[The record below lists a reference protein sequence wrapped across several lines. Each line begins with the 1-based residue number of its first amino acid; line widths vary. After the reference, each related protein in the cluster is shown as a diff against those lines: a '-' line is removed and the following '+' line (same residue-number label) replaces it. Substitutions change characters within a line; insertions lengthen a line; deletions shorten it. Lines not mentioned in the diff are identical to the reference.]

1 MKVEK
6 FVTGIISTNCY
17 LVINEETK
25 QTVVIDPGACPKH
38 LMGHIKSEGLDIR
51 AILLTHGHFDH
62 IGAVDALYQQYHIPI
77 YMHHDDYELV
87 SQPSKQSRATH
98 RIHISSPITF
108 VKEGKQT
115 LHGFEVE
122 FIHAPGHTE
131 GCMMMIY
138 KGQLF
143 SGDVLFL
150 EDIGRTD
157 LDTSNPSKMK
167 QTLRIIATLDPDLV
181 VYPGHEESTTLKHE
195 LQHNPYLTH

>member
-1 MKVEK
+1 MR
-6 FVTGIISTNCY
+6 TTTLSLGMLQTNCY
-17 LVINEETK
+17 IVEDDQSRALIV
-25 QTVVIDPGACPKH
+25 DPGAKAEKVIAF
-38 LMGHIKSEGLDIR
+38 LEKEHITPV
-51 AILLTHGHFDH
+51 AIVLTHGHFDH